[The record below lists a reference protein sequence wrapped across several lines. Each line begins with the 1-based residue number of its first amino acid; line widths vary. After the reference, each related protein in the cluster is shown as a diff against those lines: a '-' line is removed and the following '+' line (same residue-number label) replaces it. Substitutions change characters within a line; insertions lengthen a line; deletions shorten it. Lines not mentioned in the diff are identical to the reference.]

1 MNQLFNN
8 ISCRFNNCVCLI
20 AFFLFVVTPS
30 LLIAS
35 PRLITDNRVENLNG
49 FPSIGRGYN
58 LHSNTLQSMCYN
70 KVLKTKPTFDLNYE
84 MDEVSVDFFNQ
95 VPEIGKK
102 RLGNINIH
110 FFVKKYF
117 KSREIDSQQTYNLKN
132 LLVRVEIRSYYY
144 ALDETKSVISDSAKR
159 LLKNK
164 EFVTFFNSCGQH
176 YVRSVGSF
184 STYLAL
190 LQYRLTGNSTAD
202 QAFVSRLEKGLFN
215 FSGEN
220 TAQKKL
226 NQDAEA
232 RGMRVYVQAVGL
244 SKGNL
249 VNLIPVDV
257 KQFRLTVQDTVK
269 LMQDPNAGLISYIEV
284 VPWVENPEL
293 TSFITSGMQ
302 QGGEQFI
309 KLQRLE
315 ANSGVITEINRISNS
330 QIEQFYIASMCE
342 KILFENYMDKTN
354 RQFYEN
360 ITGQAKKS
368 PTVLQLTDII
378 AQKTLSYDMERTL
391 FYNLANISKDDV
403 YISLREFIEY
413 FAKNPPRKLFE
424 ENRDYLYGTGGKEG
438 AVQCIDELYKQ
449 GLEKTDYRTIPSCV
463 NALKHIK
470 TQSFFLNQYCLP
482 KPAKL
487 VFKGDEVTPA
497 AEPKKP
503 IIIDDDLLELDEKP
517 TAPAK
522 GEKPKSLDELMGGKP
537 KSGEGSQKNTET
549 EKNKSLE
556 TDKAEG
562 PTSLDDLMDG
572 DEVHGQGATQPLFEE
587 DGEKPSSIILKE
599 LEEGEIEAKKT
610 PAKLKLQSV
619 GEPVKKRETAPVR
632 KLPTEDK
639 VKKVEGEEVLKADDQ
654 LLLLKQTDEQILKQD
669 FEDTQRM
676 SPEGTIKTETEEILK
691 VEE

>member
-1 MNQLFNN
+1 MYFTAW
-8 ISCRFNNCVCLI
+8 ITICLHI
-20 AFFLFVVTPS
+20 EPVH
-30 LLIAS
+30 AS

-58 LHSNTLQSMCYN
+58 LQSNTLQSMCFS
-70 KVLKTKPTFDLNYE
+70 KVTKTTPTFDLNYE
-84 MDEVSVDFFNQ
+84 MDEVSQEFFNE
-95 VPEIGKK
+95 VPEVGKK
-102 RLGNINIH
+102 RMGNINVH

-117 KSREIDSQQTYNLKN
+117 KSQEIGTQQTHTLKN

-144 ALDETKSVISDSAKR
+144 ALDETQSVLSESAKQ

-190 LQYRLTGNSTAD
+190 LQYRLTGNNTSD

-215 FSGEN
+215 FSGDGKPQE
-220 TAQKKL
+220 QF

-269 LMQDPNAGLISYIEV
+269 LMQDPNAGLVSYIEV

-293 TSFITSGMQ
+293 SSFMSGGMSE
-302 QGGEQFI
+302 GGEQFI

-330 QIEQFYIASMCE
+330 QVEQFYIASMCE

-360 ITGQAKKS
+360 ITGQTKKS
-368 PTVLQLTDII
+368 PTVLMLTDII
-378 AQKTLSYDMERTL
+378 DQKVLSYNMEKTL
-391 FYNLANISKDDV
+391 FYNLANISKDEV
-403 YISLREFIEY
+403 FISLREFVEY
-413 FAKNPPRKLFE
+413 FAKNPPRKLFD
-424 ENRDYLYGTGGKEG
+424 ENRTYLYGDGNTLG
-438 AVQCIDELYKQ
+438 AINCIDELYKQ
-449 GLEKTDYRTIPSCV
+449 GLDKIDYRTIPSCV
-463 NALKHIK
+463 SALKHIQ

-487 VFKGDEVTPA
+487 IFKGDEIKSQLPDEVTSPRLID
-497 AEPKKP
+497 AEIPG
-503 IIIDDDLLELDEKP
+503 LEEGTP
-517 TAPAK
+517 GIK
-522 GEKPKSLDELMGGKP
+522 GEKPESLSDLAGEKVEEPAKQKDETQTEEQLQSLDNLFNQDD
-537 KSGEGSQKNTET
+537 SQPIDFDLDE
-549 EKNKSLE
+549 E
-556 TDKAEG
+556 DDQ
-562 PTSLDDLMDG
+562 PTSL
-572 DEVHGQGATQPLFEE
+572 
-587 DGEKPSSIILKE
+587 ILQE
-599 LEEGEIEAKKT
+599 LEEGEKEAKSKT
-610 PAKLKLQSV
+610 TPQ
-619 GEPVKKRETAPVR
+619 
-632 KLPTEDK
+632 
-639 VKKVEGEEVLKADDQ
+639 EESPKESQD
-654 LLLLKQTDEQILKQD
+654 IL
-669 FEDTQRM
+669 
-676 SPEGTIKTETEEILK
+676 SIPKTETQIPPVEAIPEVEEEILPK
-691 VEE
+691 VEEEILPEVEDQTIPLIEDDILKRNYGEPLTLDSESNIGIESNDVLHVEE